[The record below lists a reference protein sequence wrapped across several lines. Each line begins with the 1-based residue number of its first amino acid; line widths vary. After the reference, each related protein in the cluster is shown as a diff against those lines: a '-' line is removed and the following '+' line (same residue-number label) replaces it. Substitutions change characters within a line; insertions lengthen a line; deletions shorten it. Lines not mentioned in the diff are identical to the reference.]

1 MGELVTQRDPLL
13 KEHQV
18 LTLRLL
24 KEHQVLTLRL
34 QGLMEKADRC
44 ILGSSER

>member
-18 LTLRLL
+18 LTLRL
-24 KEHQVLTLRL
+24 
-34 QGLMEKADRC
+34 QGLMEKVDRC

>member
-18 LTLRLL
+18 LTLRL
-24 KEHQVLTLRL
+24 QD
-34 QGLMEKADRC
+34 LMEKVDRC

>member
-1 MGELVTQRDPLL
+1 MGELVTQRGP
-13 KEHQV
+13 
-18 LTLRLL
+18 LL